1 MIGPTEENSDSKSVE
16 MIGEGPAQTKGIG
29 IDTYVIE
36 RKRLGAS

>member
-1 MIGPTEENSDSKSVE
+1 MIDRIHKLVPSKSVE